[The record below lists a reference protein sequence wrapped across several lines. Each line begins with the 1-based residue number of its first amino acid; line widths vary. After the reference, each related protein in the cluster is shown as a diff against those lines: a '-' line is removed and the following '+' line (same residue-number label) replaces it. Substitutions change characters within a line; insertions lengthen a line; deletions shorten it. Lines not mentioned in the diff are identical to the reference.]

1 MTNKRTSLDYSR
13 RIERVV
19 QHIGAHLDDT
29 LDLAKLAEI
38 ACFSPYHFH
47 RIYRSVTG
55 ETVADTIRRERL
67 HRAAGDLVRGQGTI
81 VRIARTAGYGSVAAF
96 TRAFAA
102 DYGIPPAQYRRQ
114 GRLLSP
120 ARHSDDEEL
129 AMYSVQLRQIE
140 PLRLAAFDHV
150 GPYMEIGPVFE
161 RLFAWAGGRGLLRP
175 DTRMIGL
182 YYDDPAAVPAAK
194 LRSKACVTLPDG
206 VTPDADAQLV
216 KLPGGRHAVVQHK
229 GPYAELE
236 QAYRWLYREWLPS
249 SGLEPEDRPIFE
261 EYLNNPREL
270 PPSEWLTDICL
281 PLQEARATRQLQT
294 A

>member
-1 MTNKRTSLDYSR
+1 MSNKRTSLDYSR

-19 QHIGAHLDDT
+19 QHIGAHLDET
-29 LDLAKLAEI
+29 LDLESLASV
-38 ACFSPYHFH
+38 ASFSPYHFH

-67 HRAAGDLVRGQGTI
+67 HRAAGELVRGQGAI
-81 VRIARTAGYGSVAAF
+81 ANIARAAGYGSVAAF

-120 ARHSDDEEL
+120 QRQTGREEQEMYTVELRH
-129 AMYSVQLRQIE
+129 IE
-140 PLRLAAFDHV
+140 KLRLAAFDHT
-150 GPYMEIGPVFE
+150 GLYMEIGPVFE

-182 YYDDPAAVPAAK
+182 YYDDPAAVPAGK
-194 LRSKACVTLPDG
+194 LRSKAAVTLPDG
-206 VTPDADAQLV
+206 IAPDGGAHLIE
-216 KLPGGRHAVVQHK
+216 LPGGRHAVTRHK

-236 QAYRWLYREWLPS
+236 AAYSWLYREWLPA
-249 SGLEPEDRPIFE
+249 SGQEPEDRPIFE

-270 PPSEWLTDICL
+270 PPAEWLTDICL
-281 PLQEARATRQLQT
+281 PLKEAR
-294 A
+294 